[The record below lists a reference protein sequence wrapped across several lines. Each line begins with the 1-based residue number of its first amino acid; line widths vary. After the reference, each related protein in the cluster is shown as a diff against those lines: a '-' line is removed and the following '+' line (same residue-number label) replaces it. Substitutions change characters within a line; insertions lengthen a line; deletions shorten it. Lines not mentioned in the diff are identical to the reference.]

1 MIWYAI
7 FAIATALTAL
17 YEILHPVIVHERMSE
32 GVVDSQKMIYFVF
45 FAIVLLVAPVV
56 FLSCII
62 PSMGERFRNSLAKG
76 LFPKE

>member
-17 YEILHPVIVHERMSE
+17 YEILHPVILHERMSE
-32 GVVDSQKMIYFVF
+32 GIVENENKLYFVF
-45 FAIVLLVAPVV
+45 FCIVLLVAPIV

-62 PSMGERFRNSLAKG
+62 PSMGERFRNSLTKG